1 LGTTASCTQIDD
13 LRDTSLSPLVAL
25 SIVNSDMESSQDP
38 ARTTLCDEEKFKDF
52 SDVDSDD
59 TPSLVLH
66 PSRSRFF
73 RPIVITLS
81 AILVLIPLVYFTIYA
96 PRRGLKYDQ
105 CGTTADEAR
114 ARGCVFEI
122 TGFTWLPKACQDT
135 ETEDEFLTYLAANEL
150 NIYRDA
156 NYTEIVSI
164 EEVRL
169 GNGPGCKPF
178 QSPDKGLSIANPYQS
193 SCANSTT

>member
-1 LGTTASCTQIDD
+1 
-13 LRDTSLSPLVAL
+13 
-25 SIVNSDMESSQDP
+25 MESSQDS

-59 TPSLVLH
+59 IPSLILH

-73 RPIVITLS
+73 RPIIITLL
-81 AILVLIPLVYFTIYA
+81 AILVLIPLVYFIVST
-96 PRRGLKYDQ
+96 PGRQLKYDQ

-114 ARGCVFEI
+114 ARGCVFEV

-135 ETEDEFLTYLAANEL
+135 ETEEEFLRYLASNGL
-150 NIYRDA
+150 NIYRTA
-156 NYTEIVSI
+156 NYTEIVPT

-169 GNGPGCKPF
+169 GNGPGCKPC
-178 QSPDKGLSIANPYQS
+178 QTPVKYLSIAYSYQS
-193 SCANSTT
+193 SCANNTT